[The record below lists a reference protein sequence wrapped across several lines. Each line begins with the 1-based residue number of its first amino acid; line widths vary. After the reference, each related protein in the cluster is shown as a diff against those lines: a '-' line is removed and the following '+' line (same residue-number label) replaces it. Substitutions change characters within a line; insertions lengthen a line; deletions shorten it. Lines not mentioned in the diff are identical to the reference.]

1 MEKTFVCVK
10 PDGVQ
15 RGLIGEVVK
24 RFESRGFVLC
34 AAKFM
39 QVTPELA
46 AKHYAEHE
54 GKPFYNG
61 LISYIT
67 SGPVFAMVWSGD
79 NVVKA
84 VRQTVGSTNPTE
96 AAPGTIRHDFA
107 AKWIATSST
116 PPMQYPPQNGKLLFG
131 SNRKKSSITKNAA
144 STGSLVK
151 IPDLNEKRN
160 ANFRISFQYFSFINR
175 ISHKNLNEK

>member
-24 RFESRGFVLC
+24 RFENRGFVLY

-39 QVTPELA
+39 HVSPELA

-61 LISYIT
+61 LVNYIT
-67 SGPVFAMVWSGD
+67 SGPVFAMVWEGE

-107 AKWIATSST
+107 AKMDRNLIHASDAVPTAEREIALWFK
-116 PPMQYPPQNGKLLFG
+116 PEEIVDYNKAGIDWVFGKN
-131 SNRKKSSITKNAA
+131 S
-144 STGSLVK
+144 
-151 IPDLNEKRN
+151 
-160 ANFRISFQYFSFINR
+160 
-175 ISHKNLNEK
+175 

>member
-24 RFESRGFVLC
+24 RFESRGLVLC

-39 QVTPELA
+39 QVSKELA

-54 GKPFYNG
+54 GKPFYEG

-67 SGPVFAMVWSGD
+67 SGPVFAMVWAGD
-79 NVVKA
+79 DVVKA
-84 VRQTVGSTNPTE
+84 VRQTVGATRPTE

-107 AKWIATSST
+107 AKMDRNLIHASDAVATAEREIALWFKPEEIVDWDKVTVEWVF
-116 PPMQYPPQNGKLLFG
+116 GKN
-131 SNRKKSSITKNAA
+131 S
-144 STGSLVK
+144 
-151 IPDLNEKRN
+151 
-160 ANFRISFQYFSFINR
+160 
-175 ISHKNLNEK
+175 